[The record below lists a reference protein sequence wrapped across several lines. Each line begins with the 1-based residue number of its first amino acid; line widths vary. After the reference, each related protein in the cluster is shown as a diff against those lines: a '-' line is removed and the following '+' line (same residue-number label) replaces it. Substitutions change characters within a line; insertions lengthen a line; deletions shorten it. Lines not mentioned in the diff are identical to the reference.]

1 MKYSPLFIFMVLAVS
16 ACSDIFP
23 TPAAP
28 TMTPSPEPSAIPTV
42 SIPTLWISPAVPE
55 MLKNVM
61 KVPDQYNL
69 AGSSDTADYIADVS
83 GNMDPGSKWIYALTV
98 PFPTIPDGV
107 SLAELQQVW
116 QGGKSDIFPDKPILM
131 TRRTLAAFES
141 LWGKANENSIN
152 LVMAKDLAKTAWQ
165 EKSWALVP
173 FEELQPELKVLEV
186 DGKSPL
192 NSDFNQ
198 GSYPLTVDFSVKPNL
213 KKGESKNYAENLF
226 ILPKSNFNPELMTS
240 VLMTGTTALVRS
252 TAERMETKGISYPGE
267 KIGSILRDA
276 DFTHMS
282 NEVSFTPDCPKPDP
296 WFINLR
302 FCSNPEYI
310 RLLEEMNVDIVELT
324 GNHLLD
330 YNPDGFI
337 FSTNLYKELGI
348 RTFGGGGNLQEAR
361 EPLIIEHNGN
371 RIAFIGCNP
380 VGPDYVWATEKSPGA
395 ASCDFEEYQAKIKEL
410 KAEGLLVIATLQ
422 DQENYEFM
430 PVPEVKKHLDEL
442 SEAGADIVSG
452 SQAHFPQGFAFSRNG
467 LIHYG
472 LGNLFFDQMDYP
484 VVGTRREFYDKH
496 FFYDGKYIST
506 LVFTGMLEDYAQP
519 RPMTADERSK
529 FLSDIFAASGW

>member
-16 ACSDIFP
+16 ACGGIFP
-23 TPAAP
+23 APATP

-61 KVPDQYNL
+61 KVPDQFNL
-69 AGSSDTADYIADVS
+69 EGSSDIADYIVDVS
-83 GNMDPGSKWIYALTV
+83 GNMDSESKWIYALTA
-98 PFPTIPDGV
+98 PFPTIPNGV
-107 SLAELQQVW
+107 SLAELEHVW

-131 TRRTLAAFES
+131 TRETLAAFES

-198 GSYPLTVDFSVKPNL
+198 GSYPLIVDFLVKTNL

-226 ILPKSNFNPELMTS
+226 VLPKSNFNPDLMTS

-310 RLLEEMNVDIVELT
+310 RLLEEMSVDIVELT

-452 SQAHFPQGFAFSRNG
+452 SQAHFPQGFAFGRNG

-496 FFYDGKYIST
+496 FFYDGKYIGT

-519 RPMTADERSK
+519 RPMITDERSQ
-529 FLSDIFAASGW
+529 FLSDIFAVSGW

>member
-1 MKYSPLFIFMVLAVS
+1 MKFSIFSLIIVIAVS
-16 ACSDIFP
+16 ACGIVFP
-23 TPAAP
+23 TPEAP

-55 MLKNVM
+55 MLKKGM
-61 KVPDQYNL
+61 KDPDQYNL
-69 AGSSDTADYIADVS
+69 AGSSETADYIVDVS
-83 GNMDPGSKWIYALTV
+83 GNMDPESKWIYALTA

-107 SLAELQQVW
+107 SLAELQRVW
-116 QGGKSDIFPDKPILM
+116 QGGRGDIIPDKPILM
-131 TRRTLAAFES
+131 TQETLTAFES
-141 LWGKANENSIN
+141 LWGKANENSIY
-152 LVMAKDLAKTAWQ
+152 LVMAKDLVKTAWQ

-173 FEELQPELKVLEV
+173 FEELHPELKVLEV

-192 NSDFNQ
+192 NSDFDQ
-198 GSYPLTVDFSVKPNL
+198 ESYPLKVDFSVKPNL

-226 ILPKSNFNPELMTS
+226 FLPKSNFNPELMTS

-252 TAERMETKGISYPGE
+252 TAERMETKGIGYPGE

-282 NEVSFTPDCPKPDP
+282 NEVSFTPECPKPDP

-310 RLLEEMNVDIVELT
+310 HLLEEMSVDIVELT

-348 RTFGGGGNLQEAR
+348 KIFGGGATLQEAR
-361 EPLIIEHNGN
+361 EPLILEHNGN

-395 ASCDFEEYQAKIKEL
+395 ASCDFEEYEAKIRDL
-410 KAEGLLVIATLQ
+410 KAEGMLVIATLQ
-422 DQENYEFM
+422 DQENYESM

-442 SEAGADIVSG
+442 SEAGADVVSG

-496 FFYDGKYIST
+496 YFYDGKYIGT

-519 RPMTADERSK
+519 RPMTTDERSQ
-529 FLSDIFAASGW
+529 FLSEIFAASGW

>member
-1 MKYSPLFIFMVLAVS
+1 MKYSSLLIFMVLAVS
-16 ACSDIFP
+16 ACGGIFP
-23 TPAAP
+23 APAAP
-28 TMTPSPEPSAIPTV
+28 TMTPSPEPSTIPIV
-42 SIPTLWISPAVPE
+42 SMPTLWISPAVPE

-61 KVPDQYNL
+61 KVPDQFNL
-69 AGSSDTADYIADVS
+69 AGSSDIADYIVDVS
-83 GNMDPGSKWIYALTV
+83 ENMDPESKWIYALTA
-98 PFPTIPDGV
+98 PFPTIPNGV

-131 TRRTLAAFES
+131 TRGTLAAFES

-192 NSDFNQ
+192 NSDFDQ
-198 GSYPLTVDFSVKPNL
+198 GSYPLIVDFSVKPNL
-213 KKGESKNYAENLF
+213 KKGELKNYAENLF

-267 KIGSILRDA
+267 KIGSILQDA

-310 RLLEEMNVDIVELT
+310 RLLEEMSVDIVELT

-337 FSTNLYKELGI
+337 FSSNLYKELGI

-361 EPLIIEHNGN
+361 EPLLIEHNGN

-410 KAEGLLVIATLQ
+410 KAEDLLVIATLQ

-496 FFYDGKYIST
+496 FFYDGKYIGT

-519 RPMTADERSK
+519 RPMTADERSQ
-529 FLSDIFAASGW
+529 FLSDIFAVSGW

>member
-1 MKYSPLFIFMVLAVS
+1 MKYSSLFIFMVLAVS
-16 ACSDIFP
+16 ACSEIFP
-23 TPAAP
+23 APAAP

-61 KVPDQYNL
+61 KVPDRYNL

-116 QGGKSDIFPDKPILM
+116 QGGKSDLFPDKPILM
-131 TRRTLAAFES
+131 TRGTLAAFES

-198 GSYPLTVDFSVKPNL
+198 GSYPLIVDFSVKPNL

-226 ILPKSNFNPELMTS
+226 VLPKSNFNPGLITS

-310 RLLEEMNVDIVELT
+310 RLLEEMSVDIVELT

-519 RPMTADERSK
+519 RPMTADERSQ

>member
-116 QGGKSDIFPDKPILM
+116 QGGKSDIIPDKPILM

-198 GSYPLTVDFSVKPNL
+198 GSYPLIVDFSVKPNL

>member
-1 MKYSPLFIFMVLAVS
+1 
-16 ACSDIFP
+16 
-23 TPAAP
+23 
-28 TMTPSPEPSAIPTV
+28 
-42 SIPTLWISPAVPE
+42 
-55 MLKNVM
+55 
-61 KVPDQYNL
+61 
-69 AGSSDTADYIADVS
+69 
-83 GNMDPGSKWIYALTV
+83 
-98 PFPTIPDGV
+98 
-107 SLAELQQVW
+107 
-116 QGGKSDIFPDKPILM
+116 M

-198 GSYPLTVDFSVKPNL
+198 GSYPLIVDFSVKPNL

-395 ASCDFEEYQAKIKEL
+395 ASCDFEEYQAR
-410 KAEGLLVIATLQ
+410 
-422 DQENYEFM
+422 
-430 PVPEVKKHLDEL
+430 
-442 SEAGADIVSG
+442 
-452 SQAHFPQGFAFSRNG
+452 SRN
-467 LIHYG
+467 
-472 LGNLFFDQMDYP
+472 
-484 VVGTRREFYDKH
+484 
-496 FFYDGKYIST
+496 
-506 LVFTGMLEDYAQP
+506 
-519 RPMTADERSK
+519 
-529 FLSDIFAASGW
+529 

>member
-1 MKYSPLFIFMVLAVS
+1 MKFAILPLFMVLAVS
-16 ACSDIFP
+16 ACGVIFP
-23 TPAAP
+23 TPVAP
-28 TMTPSPEPSAIPTV
+28 TMIPSPGPSLIPTV
-42 SIPTLWISPAVPE
+42 SIPTFWISPAVPE
-55 MLKNVM
+55 MLKNGM
-61 KVPDQYNL
+61 KVPDRYNL
-69 AGSSDTADYIADVS
+69 ADSYDTADYIVDVS
-83 GNMDPGSKWIYALTV
+83 RNINPESEWIYVLTA

-107 SLAELQQVW
+107 SLAEIQQVW
-116 QGGKSDIFPDKPILM
+116 QGGKGDIFPDKPILM
-131 TRRTLAAFES
+131 TRETLAAFES
-141 LWGKANENSIN
+141 LWGKANENRIN

-173 FEELQPELKVLEV
+173 FEELQPELKMLEV

-192 NSDFNQ
+192 NSDFDQ
-198 GSYPLTVDFSVKPNL
+198 ESYPLRVDFSVIPNL
-213 KKGESKNYAENLF
+213 KKGESNFYAENLF

-267 KIGSILRDA
+267 KIGPILRDA

-302 FCSNPEYI
+302 FCSNPDYI
-310 RLLEEMNVDIVELT
+310 PLLEEMSVDIVELT

-330 YNPDGFI
+330 YNPDGFV
-337 FSTNLYKELGI
+337 FSTNLYKESGI
-348 RTFGGGGNLQEAR
+348 RTFGGGDNLQEAR
-361 EPLIIEHNGN
+361 EPLILEHNGN

-395 ASCDFEEYQAKIKEL
+395 ASCDFEEYQAKIREL
-410 KAEGLLVIATLQ
+410 KAEGMLVIATLQ
-422 DQENYEFM
+422 DQENYESM

-442 SEAGADIVSG
+442 SESGAEIVSG

-472 LGNLFFDQMDYP
+472 LGNLFFDQMDFP

-496 FFYDGKYIST
+496 FFYDGKYIGS

-519 RPMTADERSK
+519 RPMTADERSQ
-529 FLSDIFAASGW
+529 FLAEMFTASGW

>member
-1 MKYSPLFIFMVLAVS
+1 MKYSNLIIFMILAVS
-16 ACSDIFP
+16 ACSEIFP
-23 TPAAP
+23 VSAAP
-28 TMTPSPEPSAIPTV
+28 TITPSPEPSAIPTV
-42 SIPTLWISPAVPE
+42 SIPTLWISPSVPE
-55 MLKNVM
+55 ELKNGM
-61 KVPDQYNL
+61 KFPDQYNL
-69 AGSSDTADYIADVS
+69 TGSSDTADYIVDVS
-83 GNMDPGSKWIYALTV
+83 GNIDPESKWIYALTA
-98 PFPTIPDGV
+98 PFPTVSDGV
-107 SLAELQQVW
+107 TLTELQRVW
-116 QGGKSDIFPDKPILM
+116 QGGKGDTFPDKPILM
-131 TRRTLAAFES
+131 TRETLASFES
-141 LWGKANENSIN
+141 LWGKANESSIK
-152 LVMAKDLAKTAWQ
+152 LVMTKDLVKTAWQ

-173 FEELQPELKVLEV
+173 FEDLKPELKVLEV

-192 NSDFNQ
+192 RSDFDQ
-198 GSYPLTVDFSVKPNL
+198 GSYPLRVDYSVKPNL
-213 KKGESKNYAENLF
+213 KKGESNIFIKNLF
-226 ILPKSNFNPELMTS
+226 ILPKSNFNPGLMTS

-276 DFTHMS
+276 DYTHMS

-310 RLLEEMNVDIVELT
+310 RLLEEMSVDIVELT

-337 FSTNLYKELGI
+337 FSTNLYKKLGI
-348 RTFGGGGNLQEAR
+348 RTFGGGENIQEAR

-380 VGPDYVWATEKSPGA
+380 VGPDFVWATEKSPGA
-395 ASCDFEEYQAKIKEL
+395 ASCDFEEYHAKIKEL
-410 KAEGLLVIATLQ
+410 KADGVLVIATLQ
-422 DQENYEFM
+422 DQENYESM
-430 PVPEVKKHLDEL
+430 PVPEVKKDLDEL
-442 SEAGADIVSG
+442 SEAGADVVSG
-452 SQAHFPQGFAFSRNG
+452 SQAHFPQGFAFNQNG

-496 FFYDGKYIST
+496 FFYDGKYIGT

-519 RPMTADERSK
+519 RPMTAEERSQ
-529 FLSDIFAASGW
+529 FLSEIFSASGW